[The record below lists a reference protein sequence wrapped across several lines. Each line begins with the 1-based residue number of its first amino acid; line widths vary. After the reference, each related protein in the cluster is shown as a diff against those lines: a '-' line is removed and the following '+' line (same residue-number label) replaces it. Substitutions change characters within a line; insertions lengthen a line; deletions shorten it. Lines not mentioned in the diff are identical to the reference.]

1 MLIARPKCLLRT
13 GTNRESASRAITR
26 KIGSRQVRRAQRVAG
41 SAQVIFRSVNKLLMD
56 TATSE
61 YLFCADFFSE
71 DAVFH
76 ELFAAT
82 LAAVESH
89 LATSVQ
95 VGLRIPTTLHT
106 QAGQLAGD
114 SSGFKGC

>member
-1 MLIARPKCLLRT
+1 MGLGKLP
-13 GTNRESASRAITR
+13 
-26 KIGSRQVRRAQRVAG
+26 RAQHTIT
-41 SAQVIFRSVNKLLMD
+41 AQVIFRSVNKLLMD

-61 YLFCADFFSE
+61 YLFCADFFAE

-95 VGLRIPTTLHT
+95 AGRLLCTRRRSVTTKSHQHGDGIERL
-106 QAGQLAGD
+106 QAGKQTVQCCT
-114 SSGFKGC
+114 SPVVR